1 MSGPISKILIT
12 GPSRSGKSE
21 WAETL
26 AREIDLPT
34 IYIATSPLAPD
45 DPEWCDRITQH
56 QQRRP
61 PTWQTLETPADLAT
75 TLEIAQPQTCL
86 LVDSLGTWLAPR
98 LDQSETDWKTEADRL
113 CQGVDRSPAHVIL
126 VAEEVGWG
134 VVPAYPLGRL
144 FRDRLGSLTR
154 QLALQSSA
162 AYLVTA
168 GYALNLKQLGHPV
181 LKADTALSP

>member
-1 MSGPISKILIT
+1 MSTPKILIT

-26 AREIDLPT
+26 AFQTNLPT
-34 IYIATSPLAPD
+34 IYIATSSLAPD
-45 DPEWCDRITQH
+45 DPEWCDRIAQH

-61 PTWQTLETPADLAT
+61 PTWQTLENPPDLAA
-75 TLEIAQPQTCL
+75 TLETAQAQTCL
-86 LVDSLGTWLAPR
+86 LIDSLGTWIAPL
-98 LDQSETDWKTEADRL
+98 LDHNDADWATEAQRL
-113 CQGVDRSPAHVIL
+113 CLAVDRSPAHLIL

-134 VVPAYPLGRL
+134 VVPAYPMGRL

-154 QLALQSSA
+154 QLALRSTA

-168 GYALNLKQLGHPV
+168 GYALNLKNLGRPV
-181 LKADTALSP
+181 SGAG